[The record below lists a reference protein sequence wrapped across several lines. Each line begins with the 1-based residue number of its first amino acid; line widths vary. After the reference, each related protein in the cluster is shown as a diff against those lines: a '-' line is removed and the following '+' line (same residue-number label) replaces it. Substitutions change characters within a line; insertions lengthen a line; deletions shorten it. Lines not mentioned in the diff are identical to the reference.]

1 VGSGLIYAIIV
12 VLWAI
17 VLVPMWL
24 RRHDAET
31 ESRSVDRFSSAM
43 KILSRRPGGRSRP
56 QGPRSVVMPPVA
68 TDTDGLLDL
77 DTPADG
83 AERPAYVK
91 PTRRPV
97 TAPAAQVFVSRPA
110 PRASTDHLRR
120 RRAILLGLAI
130 LLVVAASGF
139 AFGAVGLWAPLVA
152 FALAGGYLVLMTSS
166 ASSVRRESEARRR
179 QSQRERMRE
188 GVVEAPHAWHD
199 TVVLNRSS
207 ATTEADRTIDVRR
220 REDERADTGWQPT
233 SIPVPTYVTAP
244 AASVLPREIDRRY
257 DGAWDAQGM
266 LEEAAVVR
274 ADAAMRAHGIDA
286 IPTGEDV
293 WTRAT
298 AESADRDAVFD
309 REWFESDFEG
319 TSAEQIAH
327 DDAAGYLPRR
337 RAVNE

>member
-43 KILSRRPGGRSRP
+43 KILSRRPGGRTRDP
-56 QGPRSVVMPPVA
+56 GPRSVVMPPIA
-68 TDTDGLLDL
+68 ADSDAPLDL

-97 TAPAAQVFVSRPA
+97 TAPAPQVFVSRPA
-110 PRASTDHLRR
+110 PRGTNDHLKRR
-120 RRAILLGLAI
+120 RTILLGLAL
-130 LLVVAASGF
+130 LLVVAASAF
-139 AFGAVGLWAPLVA
+139 AFGVIGLWAPLLA
-152 FALAGGYLVLMTSS
+152 FALAGGYLALMTSS
-166 ASSVRRESEARRR
+166 ASAARREAEARRR

-188 GVVEAPHAWHD
+188 GVVEAPNAWHD
-199 TVVLNRSS
+199 TVVLNRSAVS
-207 ATTEADRTIDVRR
+207 AEADLTIDVRR
-220 REDERADTGWQPT
+220 REDESAGTGWQPT

-266 LEEAAVVR
+266 LEEAAAVR
-274 ADAAMRAHGIDA
+274 ADAMRSHELDA
-286 IPTGEDV
+286 TPTGEDV

-298 AESADRDAVFD
+298 SDSSDRDAVFD

-319 TSAEQIAH
+319 TSAEQIAQ
-327 DDAAGYLPRR
+327 DDASRYLPRR